1 MPHCVIEYTRNV
13 EAELDIAELLGI
25 AFEGVVSCGHF
36 NREAIK
42 ARAIPFD
49 VYKSGLSRDDYIHVK
64 LRILSGRTP
73 EQKKQ
78 ISDHMI
84 KHLSTHVG
92 LTKSLT
98 VEIIDMDIDS
108 YGKRIA
114 ED

>member
-1 MPHCVIEYTRNV
+1 VPHCVIEYTRNI
-13 EAELDIAELLGI
+13 EAEINISDLLGV
-25 AFEGVVSCGHF
+25 AFEGVASCGHF

-49 VYKSGLSRDDYIHVK
+49 IYKSGLDRDDYIHLK

-84 KHLSTHVG
+84 EQLIAHVG
-92 LTKSLT
+92 RTKSLT
-98 VEIIDMDIDS
+98 VEIIDMDIGS
-108 YGKRIA
+108 YGKYIA

>member
-1 MPHCVIEYTRNV
+1 VPHCVIEYTRNI
-13 EAELDIAELLGI
+13 EAEINISDLLGV
-25 AFEGVVSCGHF
+25 AFEGVASCGHF

-49 VYKSGLSRDDYIHVK
+49 IYKSGLDRDDYIHIK

-84 KHLSTHVG
+84 EQLIAHVG
-92 LTKSLT
+92 RTKSLT
-98 VEIIDMDIDS
+98 VEIIDMDIGS
-108 YGKRIA
+108 YGKYIA